1 MQQPTI
7 GNLFAG
13 IEGFEVGF
21 ENAGGRTAWQVEW
34 RRIKGKFRATINK
47 NAPADAGAVVRA
59 LLKGSHKSGLV
70 ETHRCDKHTMHSPR
84 ETKDAANMLTEAL
97 LS

>member
-34 RRIKGKFRATINK
+34 RRIKAKFWTTTKTPRQMPGRLLERYLREVIK
-47 NAPADAGAVVRA
+47 AV
-59 LLKGSHKSGLV
+59 S
-70 ETHRCDKHTMHSPR
+70 
-84 ETKDAANMLTEAL
+84 
-97 LS
+97 